1 MGTLAAKIK
10 KTMDAVAGNKI
21 NLEARLCMVT
31 IGLFDSGFGG
41 LTVVRE
47 VKHQLP
53 GASVE
58 FYGDNGRAP
67 YGLLSKETIVGY
79 ARQILDF
86 LAGKKVDIV
95 IIACNTATV
104 ASWEEV
110 KDQYPFPV
118 LGVIKPGV
126 RAALAATRNKKI
138 GVIATKFTIESEAYK
153 SGIQAIDPKAEV
165 IGLACPKLV
174 LLVESGKTSGP
185 EVEEAVSCYLKTFK
199 GTGIDTLVL
208 GCTHFPVLADTIRRY
223 LDPDVVIVDPA
234 VETAAEAKKLIAKKG
249 LVADCSHPV
258 CNFYTSGDPEL
269 FAKVGS
275 MILGWPIDKVEKVVL
290 G

>member
-1 MGTLAAKIK
+1 
-10 KTMDAVAGNKI
+10 
-21 NLEARLCMVT
+21 MVT

-47 VKHQLP
+47 VKRQLP

-110 KDQYPFPV
+110 KDQYLFPV

-153 SGIQAIDPKAEV
+153 SGIRTIDPKAEV

-174 LLVESGKTSGP
+174 LLVESGKPRGRMWKKQ
-185 EVEEAVSCYLKTFK
+185 L
-199 GTGIDTLVL
+199 
-208 GCTHFPVLADTIRRY
+208 
-223 LDPDVVIVDPA
+223 VVILKHLRA
-234 VETAAEAKKLIAKKG
+234 RK
-249 LVADCSHPV
+249 
-258 CNFYTSGDPEL
+258 
-269 FAKVGS
+269 
-275 MILGWPIDKVEKVVL
+275 
-290 G
+290 

>member
-1 MGTLAAKIK
+1 M
-10 KTMDAVAGNKI
+10 
-21 NLEARLCMVT
+21 
-31 IGLFDSGFGG
+31 
-41 LTVVRE
+41 
-47 VKHQLP
+47 
-53 GASVE
+53 
-58 FYGDNGRAP
+58 
-67 YGLLSKETIVGY
+67 
-79 ARQILDF
+79 DF

-95 IIACNTATV
+95 SNACNTATV

-110 KDQYPFPV
+110 KDQYLFPV

-153 SGIQAIDPKAEV
+153 SGMRTIDPKAEV

-185 EVEEAVSCYLKTFK
+185 DVEEAVSCYLKTFK
-199 GTGIDTLVL
+199 GTEIDTLVL
-208 GCTHFPVLADTIRRY
+208 GCTHFPVLADIIRRY
-223 LDPDVVIVDPA
+223 LSADVVIVDPA
-234 VETAAEAKKLIAKKG
+234 VEAATEAKKLIAKKG

>member
-1 MGTLAAKIK
+1 MLPLATREIWRR
-10 KTMDAVAGNKI
+10 D
-21 NLEARLCMVT
+21 CMVT
-31 IGLFDSGFGG
+31 VGLFDSGFGG

-47 VKHQLP
+47 VKRQLP
-53 GASVE
+53 GANVE

-67 YGLLSKETIVGY
+67 YGPLSKETIVGY

-138 GVIATKFTIESEAYK
+138 GVIATNFTIESEAHK

-185 EVEEAVSCYLKTFK
+185 EVEEAVICYLKTFK
-199 GTGIDTLVL
+199 STGIDTLVL
-208 GCTHFPVLADTIRRY
+208 GCTHYPVLTDIIRRY
-223 LDPDVVIVDPA
+223 LNPDVVIVDPA
-234 VETAAEAKKLIAKKG
+234 VETVTEIKKLIAKKG
-249 LVADCSHPV
+249 LVVDCAYPV
-258 CNFYTSGDPEL
+258 YNFYTSGDPEL
-269 FAKVGS
+269 FVKVGS

-290 G
+290 DA

>member
-1 MGTLAAKIK
+1 MGT
-10 KTMDAVAGNKI
+10 V
-21 NLEARLCMVT
+21 
-31 IGLFDSGFGG
+31 GLFDSGFGG

-47 VKHQLP
+47 VKRQLP
-53 GASVE
+53 GANVE

-67 YGLLSKETIVGY
+67 YGPLSKETIVGY

-138 GVIATKFTIESEAYK
+138 GVIATNFTIESEAHK

-199 GTGIDTLVL
+199 STGIDTLVL
-208 GCTHFPVLADTIRRY
+208 GCTHYPVLTDIIRRY

-234 VETAAEAKKLIAKKG
+234 VETVTEIKKLIAKKG
-249 LVADCSHPV
+249 LVVDCAYPV
-258 CNFYTSGDPEL
+258 YNFYTSGDPEL
-269 FAKVGS
+269 FVKVGS

-290 G
+290 DA